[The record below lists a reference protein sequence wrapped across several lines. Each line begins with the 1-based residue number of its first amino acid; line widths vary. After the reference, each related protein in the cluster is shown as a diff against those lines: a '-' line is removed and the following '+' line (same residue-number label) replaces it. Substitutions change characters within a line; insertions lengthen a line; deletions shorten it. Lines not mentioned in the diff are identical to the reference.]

1 VQQFAAGCV
10 VQVDW
15 VVELAGLA
23 SGYALAKICS
33 FMVAS
38 GLFPKQSQ
46 VVGEGLGL
54 GLAGLALATV
64 TA

>member
-1 VQQFAAGCV
+1 M
-10 VQVDW
+10 VQVNW

-23 SGYALAKICS
+23 SGYALAKIYS
-33 FMVAS
+33 VMVANGPFS
-38 GLFPKQSQ
+38 KQSQ
-46 VVGEGLGL
+46 VVGEGLGLGLGL